1 LLDGTWNTADYVKI
15 DTGEGSVGI
24 PNGLATPAPIDA
36 DGDGDIDRIY
46 AGDLLGNLWAFDVSD
61 ANPSNWKIALPGNQA
76 LFTAKDSSNNPQIGY
91 KDKHGLSCSHDHR
104 LQYCYNHYQ

>member
-1 LLDGTWNTADYVKI
+1 VANDKWAVIIGNGYNNTEADGHASTTGHAYLYILFIEEGIDGTWNTADYVKI

-61 ANPSNWKIALPGNQA
+61 V
-76 LFTAKDSSNNPQIGY
+76 
-91 KDKHGLSCSHDHR
+91 R
-104 LQYCYNHYQ
+104 